1 MELYHYIK
9 TTNALSAE
17 VDKDLLEVSLLNKY
31 GVTDMDEVHVKN
43 DLVYDKHQGCLI
55 DFTNLEYQQ
64 QIVSIHNCKYVASI

>member
-1 MELYHYIK
+1 M
-9 TTNALSAE
+9 
-17 VDKDLLEVSLLNKY
+17 LNKY